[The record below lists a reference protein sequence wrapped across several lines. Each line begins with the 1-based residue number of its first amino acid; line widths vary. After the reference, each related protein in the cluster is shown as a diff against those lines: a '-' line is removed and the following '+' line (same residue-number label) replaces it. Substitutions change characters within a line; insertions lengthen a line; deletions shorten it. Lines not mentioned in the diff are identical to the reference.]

1 MGEKSINTAIMNI
14 NQAVERAVN
23 ESIKEGILTD
33 FLLKN
38 KAEAVQ
44 MSIFEYDEEREMK
57 LIRRDERE
65 LGREQGL
72 REGMEQGREEG
83 FKQSINCF
91 IGYNLEE
98 QIPVESI
105 IEKLQK
111 IFSVLPEEGRQ
122 LISLYRE
129 AE

>member
-1 MGEKSINTAIMNI
+1 MNI

-98 QIPVESI
+98 QIPVENI

>member
-1 MGEKSINTAIMNI
+1 
-14 NQAVERAVN
+14 
-23 ESIKEGILTD
+23 
-33 FLLKN
+33 
-38 KAEAVQ
+38 

-72 REGMEQGREEG
+72 REGMEQGMEQGREEG